1 MGRKARGLRSARRWC
16 VATALLATF
25 VFLSGC
31 GIHVGQVGHVGP
43 LGHHPSSSAGSVG
56 EAGAASD
63 PSASPAPGPLGIPAT
78 STGWKLTFDQEFGGT
93 GFPQGWHLD
102 AGGYGFGAKE
112 LQFYQAANVSMA
124 GGVLNI
130 VGRHRGFGNTCWYGP
145 CQYSSAE
152 IDTTG
157 TFSQTYGLFEA
168 SIKIPNG
175 TGLWPAFWLLGTAN
189 FQNPQAPADEIDIL
203 EVNGK
208 SPYVVGGY
216 AHAPSRIFSP
226 KTVLNQPTGSQFHT
240 YGIEWTPTGIQWLL
254 DGQQYGYLP
263 AWPGWPFNRP
273 MVIILDL
280 AIGGTFPGSP
290 TPSTPFPAYM
300 SVDWV
305 RAYHW
310 GG

>member
-1 MGRKARGLRSARRWC
+1 
-16 VATALLATF
+16 
-25 VFLSGC
+25 
-31 GIHVGQVGHVGP
+31 VGQVGHVGP
-43 LGHHPSSSAGSVG
+43 LGHHPSSSAGSAGSLG

-63 PSASPAPGPLGIPAT
+63 PSASSAPGSLAIPAS
-78 STGWKLTFDQEFGGT
+78 STGWKLTFDQEFDGT

-102 AGGYGFGAKE
+102 GGGNGFGDKE
-112 LQFYQAANVSMA
+112 LQYFQAANVYKA

-130 VGRHRGFGNTCWYGP
+130 VGRRNGFGNTCWYGP

-157 TFSQTYGLFEA
+157 IFSQTYGLFEA

-175 TGLWPAFWLLGTAN
+175 TGLWPAFWLLGNDN
-189 FQNPQAPADEIDIL
+189 FQNPQAPAEEIDIL
-203 EVNGK
+203 EVNGS

-216 AHAPSRIFSP
+216 AHAPNKTVP
-226 KTVLNQPTGSQFHT
+226 VKTVLNQPTGSQFHT
-240 YGIEWTPTGIQWLL
+240 YAIEWTPTVIIWLL
-254 DGQQYGYLP
+254 DGQQYAYMN
-263 AWPGWPFNRP
+263 AYPGWTFNRP
-273 MVIILDL
+273 MSIILDL
-280 AIGGTFPGSP
+280 AIGGTWPGSP
-290 TPSTPFPAYM
+290 TPTTPFPAYM